1 MEYTLDTVTAQQFFD
16 DVIVYNI
23 INLTP
28 ACILTPPLSPSF
40 PPSMSPPPPP
50 NHIIAQQITQPPVN
64 TTAALGTNATFSCS
78 GVGDQIFWE
87 ASGTVITTA
96 ELVMNFAS
104 QVQVYA
110 PLPTDQ
116 GSSELFVMAT
126 IGNNASLPIRC
137 NVGVGN
143 IVTGTVVESSTVFLT
158 VYGE

>member
-1 MEYTLDTVTAQQFFD
+1 MSQKFSLSLFHTHTHTHTLST
-16 DVIVYNI
+16 
-23 INLTP
+23 
-28 ACILTPPLSPSF
+28 
-40 PPSMSPPPPP
+40 
-50 NHIIAQQITQPPVN
+50 AQQITQPPVN

-87 ASGTVITTA
+87 VSNTQIITSD
-96 ELVMNFAS
+96 LVMNFAS

-116 GSSELFVMAT
+116 GYSELFVMAT

-143 IVTGTVVESSTVFLT
+143 APTGNIVESNTVFLT
-158 VYGE
+158 VYGKHSNHNFLFIDQ